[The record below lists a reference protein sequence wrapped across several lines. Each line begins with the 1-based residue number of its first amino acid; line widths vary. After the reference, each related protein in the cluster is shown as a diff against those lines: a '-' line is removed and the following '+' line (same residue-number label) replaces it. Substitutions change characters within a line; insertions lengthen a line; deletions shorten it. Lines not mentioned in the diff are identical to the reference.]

1 MNDRHAAV
9 AAFEAGDFDSVA
21 LAFFIVNGLFALS
34 PRHKIFADDD
44 LSLAAAREGN
54 AGHLLCKLCEQGGRI
69 NGLAHKVQYNEATI
83 QELFLPFLR
92 HMSRKQK
99 EAGCRLIILLAAP
112 PGTGKSTLCLLLEK
126 LSQSVEGLVSLQAL
140 GLDGFHHTSAYL
152 RSHKIERDG
161 SMIPMSAIKGAPE
174 TFNLEH
180 LKEKL
185 AQVRSE
191 NIRWPV
197 YDRGHEWYDFTA
209 SDYSRDEI

>member
-1 MNDRHAAV
+1 M
-9 AAFEAGDFDSVA
+9 
-21 LAFFIVNGLFALS
+21 
-34 PRHKIFADDD
+34 
-44 LSLAAAREGN
+44 
-54 AGHLLCKLCEQGGRI
+54 I

-99 EAGCRLIILLAAP
+99 EAGRRLIILLAAP

-161 SMIPMSAIKGAPE
+161 SMIPMSAIKGAPDFQSGASKRK
-174 TFNLEH
+174 TGPGAKREH
-180 LKEKL
+180 SL
-185 AQVRSE
+185 ASL
-191 NIRWPV
+191 
-197 YDRGHEWYDFTA
+197 
-209 SDYSRDEI
+209 